1 VSRKI
6 SKEEGSGICT
16 YT

>member
-1 VSRKI
+1 VSEKI
-6 SKEEGSGICT
+6 SKEEGSGICS

>member
-1 VSRKI
+1 VNEKI
-6 SKEEGSGICT
+6 LKEEGSGICT